1 MLITVRNNT
10 EQDKI
15 ILTMLGFDI
24 QKQKEYEVMK
34 NTKKI
39 NTHQLTLIGVMA
51 AVTCILGPLSLPIG
65 IVPISITNLAIYF
78 SVYVLGQK
86 RGTLSYIVYLLIGLI
101 GLPVFSGFSGGFT
114 KLFGPTGGYLIGF
127 IFMAFISGIF
137 IEKFSNKIFMCFL
150 GMTLGTIVAYI
161 FGTTWLAYQANLTF
175 KATLAVGVLPFIPGD
190 VVKMVIA
197 SLIGPQIKKRLISAG
212 LY

>member
-1 MLITVRNNT
+1 M
-10 EQDKI
+10 E
-15 ILTMLGFDI
+15 
-24 QKQKEYEVMK
+24 

-65 IVPISITNLAIYF
+65 IVPISLTNLAIYF

-86 RGTLSYIVYLLIGLI
+86 RGTLSYIVYLFIGLI
-101 GLPVFSGFSGGFT
+101 GIPVFSGFSGGFT

-137 IEKFSNKIFMCFL
+137 IDKFSNKIYMCFL
-150 GMTLGTIVAYI
+150 GMILGTIVTYI
-161 FGTTWLAYQANLTF
+161 FGTAWLAYQTNLTF
-175 KATLAVGVLPFIPGD
+175 NATLAIGVLPFIPGD
-190 VVKMVIA
+190 VAKMVIA
-197 SLIGPQIKKRLISAG
+197 SLIGPKIKKRLISSRF
-212 LY
+212 

>member
-1 MLITVRNNT
+1 M
-10 EQDKI
+10 E
-15 ILTMLGFDI
+15 
-24 QKQKEYEVMK
+24 

-65 IVPISITNLAIYF
+65 IVPISLTNLAICL

-86 RGTLSYIVYLLIGLI
+86 RGTLSYIVYLFIGLV

-137 IEKFSNKIFMCFL
+137 IDKFSNKIYMCIL
-150 GMTLGTIVAYI
+150 GMTLGTIVTYI
-161 FGTTWLAYQANLTF
+161 FGTAWLAYQANLTF
-175 KATLAVGVLPFIPGD
+175 NASLAVGVLPFIPGD
-190 VVKMVIA
+190 VVKIVIA
-197 SLIGPQIKKRLISAG
+197 SLIGPQIKKRLIRAR